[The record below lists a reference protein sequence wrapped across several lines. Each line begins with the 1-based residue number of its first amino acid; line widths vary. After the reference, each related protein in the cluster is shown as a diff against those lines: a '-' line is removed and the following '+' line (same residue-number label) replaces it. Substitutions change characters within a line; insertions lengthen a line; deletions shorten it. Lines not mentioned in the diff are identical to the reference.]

1 MPQDPWLPSGF
12 NLPDKNKTR
21 RLLFEGD
28 DWQIYSLLNGDSV
41 LIAKEELGDRWL
53 AAKLLSETVL
63 VSFAFGK
70 HQYRAFMSKA
80 SHHLLPLTACKSP
93 NNKTEAIVFAHAMKG
108 TRKIEQDANLGDAIY
123 AEQVSLLLPVWSLS
137 AKVEDEI
144 VMGRWLT
151 GGVPVSTRSFR
162 RLACIMEWMGQKNLC
177 QVLETAGLIVPNDRQ
192 QPLCTDAKQK
202 DLGSDSSKKN
212 FTLIGRPALEAFFL
226 EHVIDIVEHAENYK
240 ALGIDFPSAI
250 AFHGPPGCG
259 KTFAVERLVDYLG
272 WPIFSIDS
280 GSIGSPY
287 IHETGKKIAEVFDK
301 AMENAPAFIVIDEME
316 SFLSDRASG
325 ASSGLHHVEEVAEF
339 LRRIPEA
346 IGNHVLIIGMTNRI
360 EMIDPAIL
368 RRGRFDHIIE
378 VGLAS
383 ESEIQSL
390 VEKLLGEL
398 PCDHDIKIQSLV
410 KSLSGRP
417 LSDVTFIIRESARL
431 AAKAGKKIIS
441 NIDLLS
447 AMNSLPSKDNKDSGK
462 IGFL

>member
-1 MPQDPWLPSGF
+1 MLKDPWLPSGF
-12 NLPDKNKTR
+12 NLPNKNKTKR
-21 RLLFEGD
+21 ILFEGD
-28 DWQIYSLLNGDSV
+28 DWQIYSLMKGDSV

-53 AAKLLSETVL
+53 AAKLLPETLL

-70 HQYRAFMSKA
+70 HQYWAFTSKD

-93 NNKTEAIVFAHAMKG
+93 NNKTEAISFAHAMKE

-123 AEQVSLLLPVWSLS
+123 AEQVSRLLPVWTLS

-177 QVLETAGLIVPNDRQ
+177 QVLETAGFIVPKDG
-192 QPLCTDAKQK
+192 QPLCTEEKQK
-202 DLGSDSSKKN
+202 KLGSDSGKKN
-212 FTLIGRPALEAFFL
+212 FTLIGRPRLEEFFRD
-226 EHVIDIVEHAENYK
+226 HVIDIIENAENYK

-259 KTFAVERLVDYLG
+259 KTFAVERLVDCLG

-280 GSIGSPY
+280 SSIGSPY

-301 AMENAPAFIVIDEME
+301 AMENAPAVIVIDEME
-316 SFLSDRASG
+316 AFLSDRASG
-325 ASSGLHHVEEVAEF
+325 AGSGLHHVEEVAEF

-346 IGNHVLIIGMTNRI
+346 IGNHVLIIGMTNCI
-360 EMIDPAIL
+360 DMIDPAIL
-368 RRGRFDHIIE
+368 RRGRFDHVIE

-383 ESEIQSL
+383 ETEIQSL
-390 VEKLLGEL
+390 VEMLLGEL
-398 PCDHDIKIQSLV
+398 PCDHDIKEQSMAKL
-410 KSLSGRP
+410 LSGRP
-417 LSDVTFIIRESARL
+417 LSDVTFVIRESARL
-431 AAKAGKKIIS
+431 AAKAGKKMIS
-441 NIDLLS
+441 NVDLLS
-447 AMNSLPSKDNKDSGK
+447 AIDLLPPIDDKVSEK